1 MIRWE
6 IQRWYILNIL
16 HETGFPCEKFS
27 TAYFIDGLVVF
38 RIFTFYIVFNYFF
51 WIDWVRM
58 HKYMNIKGLDSRAI
72 TSSSK
77 SKSVMSMAC
86 HFCFRWKKTYA
97 PHKTHLH
104 TTWIIERLDRK
115 LVDVISYNTWKSV
128 TSHYLE
134 PFNLLHPMF
143 CTC

>member
-1 MIRWE
+1 
-6 IQRWYILNIL
+6 
-16 HETGFPCEKFS
+16 
-27 TAYFIDGLVVF
+27 
-38 RIFTFYIVFNYFF
+38 
-51 WIDWVRM
+51 M
-58 HKYMNIKGLDSRAI
+58 HKYMKIKGLDSREI

-86 HFCFRWKKTYA
+86 HFRYRWKKTYA

-128 TSHYLE
+128 TSHVSLSLSSTEDLLLE
-134 PFNLLHPMF
+134 KIVRGYK
-143 CTC
+143 TGTGKRQSK